1 VASGSG
7 IETCYRLAG
16 GDAVGG
22 AEISR
27 RALAGEELARSVIE
41 QAGRSLGEAIAS
53 WADVV
58 DPELVVVAG
67 SVCNAGELW
76 RAALDEG
83 LAARL
88 APELAGLRVVE
99 AALGGDAPLV
109 GAAEQLRDRL
119 AG

>member
-1 VASGSG
+1 
-7 IETCYRLAG
+7 
-16 GDAVGG
+16 
-22 AEISR
+22 
-27 RALAGEELARSVIE
+27 
-41 QAGRSLGEAIAS
+41 
-53 WADVV
+53 
-58 DPELVVVAG
+58 
-67 SVCNAGELW
+67 VCNAGELW

-109 GAAEQLRDRL
+109 GSAEQLRDRL